1 MNKLSQ
7 IFGCDNIEYQE
18 ILCVLLKTKWC
29 ILSVFDRQQ
38 IIGISVWSMISLE
51 CVSSNFTQKNYF
63 KIKRKKNENMFKM
76 QQSRQKRKNKKI
88 DRIRSFPFFKSSL
101 NATTSNEPTQHM
113 REVKQ
118 NANKFRLKPL
128 NGSLFEYFCSL
139 NAHFQGYDL

>member
-1 MNKLSQ
+1 
-7 IFGCDNIEYQE
+7 
-18 ILCVLLKTKWC
+18 
-29 ILSVFDRQQ
+29 
-38 IIGISVWSMISLE
+38 
-51 CVSSNFTQKNYF
+51 
-63 KIKRKKNENMFKM
+63 MFKM